1 MIDLA
6 FSIEGK
12 SVPFDHGYPLLQ
24 EIIRVLP
31 WIRDEKNVGV
41 IPIHGAATEHGELL
55 LSRRATLT
63 LRLKHN
69 RIDDARLLTG
79 QRLNIGKDTLL
90 VGLVK
95 LRELHPYVAIH
106 SPYVSNGHNDEIS
119 FMAGIHQ
126 ELQDMGIRCRMVCG
140 KPHLIDSGDAK
151 LVAYSL
157 ALYDLPPDKS
167 LLLLERG
174 LGNNRKIGC
183 GIFVPHKSFAPVGG

>member
-1 MIDLA
+1 MTDVI
-6 FSIEGK
+6 FSVAGK
-12 SVPFDHGYPLLQ
+12 SVPFDHGYRLLE
-24 EIIRVLP
+24 EIVRFLP
-31 WIRDEKNVGV
+31 WLRNEENAGV

-55 LSRRATLT
+55 LSRRATIT
-63 LRLKHN
+63 LRLNPN
-69 RIDDARLLTG
+69 RIDAAKSLTG

-90 VGLVK
+90 VGSAK
-95 LRELHPYVAIH
+95 LRALHPYVAIH
-106 SPYVSNGHNDEIS
+106 SPFVTNGHNDEIA

-126 ELQDMGIRCRMVCG
+126 ELQEMGIACRMVCG
-140 KPHLIDSGDAK
+140 KPHVVDTGNAK

-183 GIFVPHKSFAPVGG
+183 GVFVPHKSFAPVGG